1 MGGKMNIKTT
11 KSIKY
16 SKFSVN
22 NVTVMKRERKES
34 DKSLPVLSYDNKG
47 YAISY
52 DDYVRLITKMNE
64 YKKI

>member
-1 MGGKMNIKTT
+1 MNTKTT

-22 NVTVMKRERKES
+22 NITVMKRDRKES
-34 DKSLPVLSYDNKG
+34 YKSLPVLSYDNKG

-52 DDYVRLITKMNE
+52 DNYIRLITKMKE